1 VIYVCILIALKDDKG
16 EEITR
21 LIDAQRILRIVEAT
35 HRDAQADRVQMTPTV
50 DPWGY
55 ATMGWVKKRLT
66 EKYQAMRG
74 NGKMMVTDK
83 EIKSRAVQTTRL
95 I

>member
-1 VIYVCILIALKDDKG
+1 MLIALKDNKG

-21 LIDAQRILRIVEAT
+21 LIDAQWILRIFEAN
-35 HRDAQADRVQMTPTV
+35 HLKAQANRVKMTPSV

-55 ATMGWVKKRLT
+55 AMMGWVKNRLT
-66 EKYQAMRG
+66 EKYQAMKAS
-74 NGKMMVTDK
+74 GKMIAIDN
-83 EIKSRAVQTTRL
+83 EIKSRAVRMARL